1 MDGEP
6 TCRYPQ
12 LSQEEFATPI
22 NDLPVFQDVTEKVRR
37 ARLLQVPGRIGPDLN
52 TRIHGERHFDQ
63 QIHELSMTHPG
74 KIRGN
79 HGQVH
84 VAPVICIPA
93 RMRPEEDGL
102 VDADILQ

>member
-1 MDGEP
+1 
-6 TCRYPQ
+6 
-12 LSQEEFATPI
+12 
-22 NDLPVFQDVTEKVRR
+22 
-37 ARLLQVPGRIGPDLN
+37 
-52 TRIHGERHFDQ
+52 
-63 QIHELSMTHPG
+63 MTHPG